1 MTRVLVVE
9 DEPMLRDVYVT
20 LFKLQDY
27 VVQSAVNGKDA
38 LDVLGSFKPDVIVL
52 DALMPVMGGIE
63 FLETVDPKS
72 ALPHTRIL
80 LLSNLSD
87 PKTISRGKKLG
98 IHKYLLKADVSPT
111 QLLEAVH
118 ELSNV

>member
-1 MTRVLVVE
+1 MNRVLVVE

-38 LDVLGSFKPDVIVL
+38 VDMLKAYEPDVIVL

-63 FLETVDPKS
+63 FLETVNPKDN
-72 ALPHTRIL
+72 LPRTRIL

-87 PKTISRGKKLG
+87 PKTISKGKKLG
-98 IHKYLLKADVSPT
+98 VHKYLLKADVSPT
-111 QLLEAVH
+111 QLLEAVR
-118 ELSNV
+118 ELTKV

>member
-1 MTRVLVVE
+1 MNRVLVVE

-38 LDVLGSFKPDVIVL
+38 VDMLKAYEPDVIVL

-63 FLETVDPKS
+63 FLETVNPRDN
-72 ALPHTRIL
+72 LPRTRIL

-87 PKTISRGKKLG
+87 PKTISKGKKLG
-98 IHKYLLKADVSPT
+98 VHKYLLKADVSPT
-111 QLLEAVH
+111 QLLEAVR
-118 ELSNV
+118 ELTKV

>member
-1 MTRVLVVE
+1 MNRVLVVE

-38 LDVLGSFKPDVIVL
+38 VDMLKSYEPDVIVL

-63 FLETVDPKS
+63 FLETVNPRDNFPR
-72 ALPHTRIL
+72 TRIL

-87 PKTISRGKKLG
+87 PKTISKGKKLG
-98 IHKYLLKADVSPT
+98 VHKYLLKADVSPT
-111 QLLEAVH
+111 QLLEAVR
-118 ELSNV
+118 ELSSA